1 MQNGKS
7 TVSIEERARKVY
19 APKRT
24 HYPWEKPPSPK
35 DGSKSASAKQEEMA
49 AKESLEPLSFLD
61 DLFDQGSGD
70 DIRHSNP
77 PTLMTNPGT
86 DADEEKTPA
95 WYQNQSHF
103 DHQSYGIKLDTMEF
117 EEQNL
122 FDNFKSI
129 FDYAEP
135 IAPDNT
141 KKSTSRMLG
150 GDDANI
156 PSSNS
161 HLKFVQEVQQTNDIL
176 LG

>member
-1 MQNGKS
+1 MYNGKS

-35 DGSKSASAKQEEMA
+35 DGSKTATAKHEEMA

-61 DLFDQGSGD
+61 DLFDQGNSEN
-70 DIRHSNP
+70 ISQSNP
-77 PTLMTNPGT
+77 PTMLTNPQLDG
-86 DADEEKTPA
+86 DDDKTPA
-95 WYQNQSHF
+95 WYQQNNFEPHK
-103 DHQSYGIKLDTMEF
+103 YGIKLDTMEF

-129 FDYAEP
+129 FDYAQP
-135 IAPDNT
+135 LVPDHE
-141 KKSTSRMLG
+141 KKSGSKLIGT
-150 GDDANI
+150 DDLNQ
-156 PSSNS
+156 PGVNQ
-161 HLKFVQEVQQTNDIL
+161 KFVQEIQQTSDML